1 VKKNLIYISF
11 LLFSISVFSQEKITD
26 IKIDSSNVEQKLF
39 DQKALDVYKS
49 QDDFNYNEKLREDNV
64 FQKAWAWLGRV
75 VKRILSWIFD
85 DIGPAVGILA
95 AIVKAIP
102 WIVLG
107 LLLFFMLKFFL
118 KVNTKK
124 ATDAI
129 ETVPSIQLTKDEELI
144 NNKQLSELIAQAIQE
159 KDYRL
164 AVRFYY
170 LLILQKLTDKEL
182 IVWQQEK
189 TNEDF
194 IREVGHLK
202 IAPQFTEITRLYDFV
217 WYGNFEINKGEFLKA
232 EILFNTLTKKIL
244 G

>member
-1 VKKNLIYISF
+1 MKKILIYISF

-49 QDDFNYNEKLREDNV
+49 QDDFNYNEKPREDNV

-129 ETVPSIQLTKDEELI
+129 ETFPSIQLTKDEELI
-144 NNKQLSELIAQAIQE
+144 NNQQLSELIAQAIQE

>member
-1 VKKNLIYISF
+1 LCFTIT
-11 LLFSISVFSQEKITD
+11 LFSQEKITG
-26 IKIDSSNVEQKLF
+26 IRIDSSQVIQKKF
-39 DQKALDVYKS
+39 DQKVLESFKT
-49 QDDFNYNEKLREDNV
+49 QDDFNYSIAPNEANV
-64 FQKAWAWLGRV
+64 FERIWAWLGRV
-75 VKRILSWIFD
+75 VKRMLSFIFD
-85 DIGPAVGILA
+85 DIGPAVGVLA

-107 LLLFFMLKFFL
+107 LLLFFILKFFL
-118 KVNTKK
+118 KVNTRN
-124 ATDAI
+124 ATDVL
-129 ETVPSIQLTKDEELI
+129 ETIPSIQLTNDEELI
-144 NNKQLSELIAQAIQE
+144 NNMQLNELIAQAIQV

-194 IREVGHLK
+194 IREVAKLK
-202 IAPQFTEITRLYDFV
+202 IASDFTEITQLYDFV
-217 WYGNFEINKGEFLKA
+217 WYGNFEINEPEFLKA
-232 EILFNTLTKKIL
+232 TTLFNTLKNKIL

>member
-1 VKKNLIYISF
+1 LCFTIT
-11 LLFSISVFSQEKITD
+11 LFSQEKITG
-26 IKIDSSNVEQKLF
+26 IRIDSSQVIQKKF
-39 DQKALDVYKS
+39 DQKVLESFKT
-49 QDDFNYNEKLREDNV
+49 QDDFNYSIAPNEANV
-64 FQKAWAWLGRV
+64 FERIWAWLGRV
-75 VKRILSWIFD
+75 VKRMLSFIFD
-85 DIGPAVGILA
+85 DIGPAVGVLA

-107 LLLFFMLKFFL
+107 LLLFFILKFFL
-118 KVNTKK
+118 KVNTRN
-124 ATDAI
+124 ATDVL
-129 ETVPSIQLTKDEELI
+129 ETIPSIQLTNDEELI
-144 NNKQLSELIAQAIQE
+144 NNMQLNELIAQAIQV

-194 IREVGHLK
+194 IREVAKLK
-202 IAPQFTEITRLYDFV
+202 IASDFIEITQLYDFV
-217 WYGNFEINKGEFLKA
+217 WYGNFEINEPEFLKA
-232 EILFNTLTKKIL
+232 TTLFNTLKNKIL

>member
-1 VKKNLIYISF
+1 LCFTIT
-11 LLFSISVFSQEKITD
+11 LFSQEKITG
-26 IKIDSSNVEQKLF
+26 IRIDSSQVIQKKF
-39 DQKALDVYKS
+39 DQKVLESFKT
-49 QDDFNYNEKLREDNV
+49 QDDFNYSIAPNEANV
-64 FQKAWAWLGRV
+64 FERIWAWLGRV
-75 VKRILSWIFD
+75 VKRILSFIFD
-85 DIGPAVGILA
+85 DIGPAVGVLA

-107 LLLFFMLKFFL
+107 LLLFFILKFFL
-118 KVNTKK
+118 KVNTRN
-124 ATDAI
+124 ATDVL
-129 ETVPSIQLTKDEELI
+129 ETIPSIQLTNDEELI
-144 NNKQLSELIAQAIQE
+144 NNMQLNELIAQAIQV

-194 IREVGHLK
+194 IREVAKLK
-202 IAPQFTEITRLYDFV
+202 IASDFTEITQLYDFV
-217 WYGNFEINKGEFLKA
+217 WYGNFEINEPEFLKA
-232 EILFNTLTKKIL
+232 TTLFNTLKNKIL

>member
-1 VKKNLIYISF
+1 MTGIRV
-11 LLFSISVFSQEKITD
+11 
-26 IKIDSSNVEQKLF
+26 DSSQVTPKNF
-39 DQKALDVYKS
+39 DQKALDQFKN
-49 QDDFNYNEKLREDNV
+49 QDEFNYTTKQDEENV
-64 FQKAWAWLGRV
+64 FEKTWAWLGRV
-75 VKRILSWIFD
+75 VKRMLSFIFD
-85 DIGPAVGILA
+85 DIGPAVGVLA

-118 KVNTKK
+118 KVNTRN
-124 ATDAI
+124 ATDVLATI
-129 ETVPSIQLTKDEELI
+129 PSIQLTNDEALI
-144 NNKQLSELIAQAIQE
+144 NNLQLGELIAQAIQE

-170 LLILQKLTDKEL
+170 LQILQKLTDKEL

-194 IREVGHLK
+194 IREVAKLK
-202 IAPQFTEITRLYDFV
+202 IASDFTEITRLYDFV
-217 WYGNFEINKGEFLKA
+217 WYGNFEINEPEFLKA
-232 EILFNTLTKKIL
+232 TTLFNTLKNKIL

>member
-1 VKKNLIYISF
+1 MESF
-11 LLFSISVFSQEKITD
+11 KT
-26 IKIDSSNVEQKLF
+26 
-39 DQKALDVYKS
+39 
-49 QDDFNYNEKLREDNV
+49 QDDFNYTFKPVEENV
-64 FQKAWAWLGRV
+64 FEKMWAWLGRV
-75 VKRILSWIFD
+75 VKRMLSFIFD
-85 DIGPAVGILA
+85 DIGPAVGVLA

-107 LLLFFMLKFFL
+107 LLLFFILKFFL
-118 KVNTKK
+118 KVNTRN
-124 ATDAI
+124 ATDVL
-129 ETVPSIQLTKDEELI
+129 ETVPSIQLTNDEELI
-144 NNKQLSELIAQAIQE
+144 NNLQLNELIAQAIQE

-194 IREVGHLK
+194 IREVAKLK
-202 IAPQFTEITRLYDFV
+202 IASDFTEITRLYDFV
-217 WYGNFEINKGEFLKA
+217 WYGNFEINEPEFLKA
-232 EILFNTLTKKIL
+232 TTLFNTLKNKIL

>member
-1 VKKNLIYISF
+1 MLKNLIYISF
-11 LLFSISVFSQEKITD
+11 LYFTITLFSQEKITG
-26 IKIDSSNVEQKLF
+26 IRIDSSQVIQKKF
-39 DQKALDVYKS
+39 DQKVLESFKT
-49 QDDFNYNEKLREDNV
+49 QDDFNYSIAPNEANV
-64 FQKAWAWLGRV
+64 FERIWAWLGRV
-75 VKRILSWIFD
+75 VKRILSFIFD
-85 DIGPAVGILA
+85 DIGPAVGVLA

-107 LLLFFMLKFFL
+107 LLLFFILKFFF
-118 KVNTKK
+118 KVNTRN
-124 ATDAI
+124 ATDVL
-129 ETVPSIQLTKDEELI
+129 ETIPSIQLTNDEELI
-144 NNKQLSELIAQAIQE
+144 NNMQLNELIAQAIQV

-194 IREVGHLK
+194 IREVAKLK
-202 IAPQFTEITRLYDFV
+202 IASDFIEITQLYDFV
-217 WYGNFEINKGEFLKA
+217 WYGNFEINEPEFLKA
-232 EILFNTLTKKIL
+232 TTLFNTLKNKIL

>member
-1 VKKNLIYISF
+1 VLKNLIYISF
-11 LLFSISVFSQEKITD
+11 LCFTITLFSQEKITG
-26 IKIDSSNVEQKLF
+26 IRIDSSQVIQKKF
-39 DQKALDVYKS
+39 DQKVLESFKT
-49 QDDFNYNEKLREDNV
+49 QDDFNYSIAPNEANV
-64 FQKAWAWLGRV
+64 FERIWAWLGRV
-75 VKRILSWIFD
+75 VKRMLSFIFD
-85 DIGPAVGILA
+85 DIGPAVGVLA

-107 LLLFFMLKFFL
+107 LLLFFILKFFL
-118 KVNTKK
+118 KVNTRN
-124 ATDAI
+124 ATDVL
-129 ETVPSIQLTKDEELI
+129 ETIPSIQLTNDEELI
-144 NNKQLSELIAQAIQE
+144 NNMQLNELIAQAIQV

-194 IREVGHLK
+194 IREVAKLK
-202 IAPQFTEITRLYDFV
+202 IASDFIEITQLYDFV
-217 WYGNFEINKGEFLKA
+217 WYGNFEINEPEFLKA
-232 EILFNTLTKKIL
+232 TTLFNTLKNKIL

>member
-1 VKKNLIYISF
+1 MTGIRV
-11 LLFSISVFSQEKITD
+11 
-26 IKIDSSNVEQKLF
+26 DSSQVTPKNF
-39 DQKALDVYKS
+39 DQKALDQFKN
-49 QDDFNYNEKLREDNV
+49 QDEFNYTTKQDEENV
-64 FQKAWAWLGRV
+64 FEKTWAWLGRV
-75 VKRILSWIFD
+75 VKRMLSFIFD
-85 DIGPAVGILA
+85 DIGPAVGVLA

-118 KVNTKK
+118 KVNTRN
-124 ATDAI
+124 ATDVLATI
-129 ETVPSIQLTKDEELI
+129 PSIQLTNDEALI
-144 NNKQLSELIAQAIQE
+144 NNLQLGELIAQAIQE

-170 LLILQKLTDKEL
+170 LQILQKLTDKEL

-194 IREVGHLK
+194 IREIAQLK
-202 IAPQFTEITRLYDFV
+202 FASDFTEITRLYDFV
-217 WYGNFEINKGEFLKA
+217 WYGNFEINEPEFLKA
-232 EILFNTLTKKIL
+232 TTLFNTLKNKIL

>member
-1 VKKNLIYISF
+1 MESF
-11 LLFSISVFSQEKITD
+11 KT
-26 IKIDSSNVEQKLF
+26 
-39 DQKALDVYKS
+39 
-49 QDDFNYNEKLREDNV
+49 QDDFNYSIAPNEANV
-64 FQKAWAWLGRV
+64 FERIWAWLGRV
-75 VKRILSWIFD
+75 VKRMLSFIFD
-85 DIGPAVGILA
+85 DIGPAVGVLA

-107 LLLFFMLKFFL
+107 LLLFFILKFFL
-118 KVNTKK
+118 KVNTRN
-124 ATDAI
+124 ATDVL
-129 ETVPSIQLTKDEELI
+129 ETIPSIQLTNDEELI
-144 NNKQLSELIAQAIQE
+144 NNMQLNELIAQAIQV

-194 IREVGHLK
+194 IREVAKLK
-202 IAPQFTEITRLYDFV
+202 IASDFTEITQLYDFV
-217 WYGNFEINKGEFLKA
+217 WYGNFEINEPEFLKA
-232 EILFNTLTKKIL
+232 TTLFNTLKNKIL

>member
-26 IKIDSSNVEQKLF
+26 IKIDSSNVEQKKF
-39 DQKALDVYKS
+39 DQKALEDFKS
-49 QDDFNYNEKLREDNV
+49 QADFNYNIMQQEDNV

-75 VKRILSWIFD
+75 VKKILSFIFD
-85 DIGPAVGILA
+85 DIGPAVGVLA

-107 LLLFFMLKFFL
+107 LLLFFILKFFL
-118 KVNTKK
+118 KVNTKN
-124 ATDAI
+124 ATDSLETIPII
-129 ETVPSIQLTKDEELI
+129 ELSNDEELI
-144 NNKQLSELIAQAIQE
+144 NNQQLSELIQQAIQE

-182 IVWQQEK
+182 IIWQQEK

-194 IREVGHLK
+194 IREVAHLK
-202 IAPQFTEITRLYDFV
+202 IASDFTETTRLYDFV
-217 WYGNFEINKGEFLKA
+217 WYGNFEINKTEFLKA
-232 EILFNTLTKKIL
+232 ETLFHTLTKKIL

>member
-1 VKKNLIYISF
+1 MLKNLIYISF
-11 LLFSISVFSQEKITD
+11 LCFTITLFSQEKITG
-26 IKIDSSNVEQKLF
+26 IRIDSSQVIQKKF
-39 DQKALDVYKS
+39 DQKVLESFKT
-49 QDDFNYNEKLREDNV
+49 QDDFNYSIAPNEANV
-64 FQKAWAWLGRV
+64 FERIWAWLGRV
-75 VKRILSWIFD
+75 VKRMLSFIFD
-85 DIGPAVGILA
+85 DIGPAVGVLA

-107 LLLFFMLKFFL
+107 LLLFFILKFFL
-118 KVNTKK
+118 KVNTRN
-124 ATDAI
+124 ATDVI
-129 ETVPSIQLTKDEELI
+129 ETIPSIQLTNDEELI
-144 NNKQLSELIAQAIQE
+144 NNMQLNELIAQAIQV

-194 IREVGHLK
+194 IREVAKLK
-202 IAPQFTEITRLYDFV
+202 IASDFTEITQLYDFV
-217 WYGNFEINKGEFLKA
+217 WYGNFEINEPEFLKA
-232 EILFNTLTKKIL
+232 TTLFNTLKNKIL

>member
-1 VKKNLIYISF
+1 MLKNLIYISF
-11 LLFSISVFSQEKITD
+11 LCFTITLFSQEKITG
-26 IKIDSSNVEQKLF
+26 IRIDSSQVIQKKF
-39 DQKALDVYKS
+39 DQKVLESFKT
-49 QDDFNYNEKLREDNV
+49 QDDFNYSIAPNEANV
-64 FQKAWAWLGRV
+64 FERIWAWLGRV
-75 VKRILSWIFD
+75 VKRMLSFIFD
-85 DIGPAVGILA
+85 DIGPAVGVLA

-107 LLLFFMLKFFL
+107 LLLFFILKFFL
-118 KVNTKK
+118 KVNTRN
-124 ATDAI
+124 ATDVL
-129 ETVPSIQLTKDEELI
+129 ETIPSIQLTNDEELI
-144 NNKQLSELIAQAIQE
+144 NNMQLNELIAQAIQV

-194 IREVGHLK
+194 IREVAKLK
-202 IAPQFTEITRLYDFV
+202 IASDFKEITQLYDFV
-217 WYGNFEINKGEFLKA
+217 WYGNFEINEPEFLKA
-232 EILFNTLTKKIL
+232 TTLFNTLKNKIL

>member
-1 VKKNLIYISF
+1 MLKNLIYISF
-11 LLFSISVFSQEKITD
+11 LCFTITLFSQEKITG
-26 IKIDSSNVEQKLF
+26 IRIDSSQVIQKKF
-39 DQKALDVYKS
+39 DQKVLESFKT
-49 QDDFNYNEKLREDNV
+49 QDDFNYSIAPNEANV
-64 FQKAWAWLGRV
+64 FERIWAWLGRV
-75 VKRILSWIFD
+75 VKRILSFIFD
-85 DIGPAVGILA
+85 DIGPAVGVLA

-107 LLLFFMLKFFL
+107 LLLFFILKFFL
-118 KVNTKK
+118 KVNTRN
-124 ATDAI
+124 ATDVL
-129 ETVPSIQLTKDEELI
+129 ETIPSIQLTNDEELI
-144 NNKQLSELIAQAIQE
+144 NNMQLNELIAQAIQV

-194 IREVGHLK
+194 IREVAKLK
-202 IAPQFTEITRLYDFV
+202 IASDFTEITQLYDFV
-217 WYGNFEINKGEFLKA
+217 WYGNFEINEPEFLKA
-232 EILFNTLTKKIL
+232 TTLFNTLKNKIL

>member
-1 VKKNLIYISF
+1 VLKNLIYISF
-11 LLFSISVFSQEKITD
+11 LCFTITLFSQEKITG
-26 IKIDSSNVEQKLF
+26 IRIDSSQVIQKKF
-39 DQKALDVYKS
+39 DQKVLESFKT
-49 QDDFNYNEKLREDNV
+49 QDDFNYSIAPNEANV
-64 FQKAWAWLGRV
+64 FERIWAWLGRV
-75 VKRILSWIFD
+75 VKRMLSFIFD
-85 DIGPAVGILA
+85 DIGPAVGVLA

-107 LLLFFMLKFFL
+107 LLLFFILKFFL
-118 KVNTKK
+118 KVNTRN
-124 ATDAI
+124 ATDVL
-129 ETVPSIQLTKDEELI
+129 ETIPSIQLTNDEELI
-144 NNKQLSELIAQAIQE
+144 NNMQLNELIAQAIQV

-194 IREVGHLK
+194 IREVAKLK
-202 IAPQFTEITRLYDFV
+202 IASDFKEITQLYDFV
-217 WYGNFEINKGEFLKA
+217 WYGNFEINEPEFLKA
-232 EILFNTLTKKIL
+232 TTLFNTLKNKIL

>member
-1 VKKNLIYISF
+1 MLKNLIYISF
-11 LLFSISVFSQEKITD
+11 LCFTITLFSQEKITG
-26 IKIDSSNVEQKLF
+26 IRIDSSQVIQKKF
-39 DQKALDVYKS
+39 DQKVLESFKT
-49 QDDFNYNEKLREDNV
+49 QDDFNYSIAPNEANV
-64 FQKAWAWLGRV
+64 FERIWAWLGRV
-75 VKRILSWIFD
+75 VKRMLSFIFD
-85 DIGPAVGILA
+85 DIGPAVGVLA

-107 LLLFFMLKFFL
+107 LLLFFILKFFL
-118 KVNTKK
+118 KVNTRN
-124 ATDAI
+124 ATDVI
-129 ETVPSIQLTKDEELI
+129 ETIPSIQLTNDEELI
-144 NNKQLSELIAQAIQE
+144 NNMQLNELIAQAIQV

-194 IREVGHLK
+194 IREVAKLK
-202 IAPQFTEITRLYDFV
+202 IASDFTEITQLYDFV
-217 WYGNFEINKGEFLKA
+217 WYGNFDINEPEFLKA
-232 EILFNTLTKKIL
+232 TTLFNTLKNKIL

>member
-1 VKKNLIYISF
+1 MLKNLIYISF
-11 LLFSISVFSQEKITD
+11 LCFTITLFSQEKITG
-26 IKIDSSNVEQKLF
+26 IRIDSSQVIQKKF
-39 DQKALDVYKS
+39 DQKVLESFKT
-49 QDDFNYNEKLREDNV
+49 QDDFNYSIAPNEANV
-64 FQKAWAWLGRV
+64 FERIWAWLGRV
-75 VKRILSWIFD
+75 VKRMLSFIFD
-85 DIGPAVGILA
+85 DIGPAVGVLA

-107 LLLFFMLKFFL
+107 LLLFFILKFFL
-118 KVNTKK
+118 KVNTRN
-124 ATDAI
+124 ATDVL
-129 ETVPSIQLTKDEELI
+129 ETIPSIQLTNDEELI
-144 NNKQLSELIAQAIQE
+144 NNMQLNELIAQAIQV

-194 IREVGHLK
+194 IREVAKLK
-202 IAPQFTEITRLYDFV
+202 IASDFIEITQLYDFV
-217 WYGNFEINKGEFLKA
+217 WYGNFEINEPEFLKA
-232 EILFNTLTKKIL
+232 TTLFNTLKNKIL

>member
-1 VKKNLIYISF
+1 MKKNLIYISF